1 MLFYQNLP
9 FRHITSLLDHSK
21 KNSFYPEHTHYRHT
35 IVAVWAL
42 LFVICLIFGLFQPV
56 NAQTGII
63 AGIKS
68 TDWDR
73 YIHLGTIQ
81 KINPRWS
88 LYFNLEAGGGEYSLQ
103 PRPVMSLP
111 LNKLLTL
118 SFILGPEIDI
128 LSDNPTADETIT
140 YLAAATTA
148 ALSVKAT
155 DQLSLILAIDYRETN
170 APISSTKFGVGA
182 VFWITDI

>member
-1 MLFYQNLP
+1 MLFCPILP
-9 FRHITSLLDHSK
+9 KWHTTKSNDHSK
-21 KNSFYPEHTHYRHT
+21 YNNLYPVQTPYRRS
-35 IVAVWAL
+35 IAL
-42 LFVICLIFGLFQPV
+42 LCSLFFVILLLFGLFEPV

-81 KINPRWS
+81 KLSPRWS

-111 LNKLLTL
+111 FSKIITL

-128 LSDNPTADETIT
+128 LTENPSADETMT

-148 ALSVKAT
+148 ALSIKAT
-155 DQLSLILAIDYRETN
+155 EQLSLILAIDYRETN

-182 VFWITDI
+182 VFWIPEN